1 MPSNVRPLAPYGNL
15 LKKMFS
21 DHFPTQ
27 KLGKSSCGRLIYLHN
42 MTFCLHALQHFR
54 RGAVCFWGAVVWHSG
69 WGVDSVMSGTHHLTH
84 QSHGIF
90 CNVFTLANILS
101 LQFLLN
107 CHIFNALTSHDPLTK
122 RHDVIF
128 LFKQLWEHHPLFQIS
143 WKNAIW
149 WYSYHFLSE
158 RLPCHTSPGKNAIWW
173 YPYHVPIRNTV
184 KQLWEHP
191 CHKSSEKM
199 LSDDTH
205 IIFPSKNT
213 AKQLWEHTPI
223 TNLLKKCY
231 LMMPISLSMSH
242 DPNTPKHMWE
252 ITPTCQIRQISQ
264 RCTNT
269 FKTPSKLN
277 LLALFGNWLF
287 CQIRQMSQTCAKNP
301 LPSRNGNLG
310 MGNWTCRNF
319 KST

>member
-1 MPSNVRPLAPYGNL
+1 MKTIPSNVRPLAPYGNL

-69 WGVDSVMSGTHHLTH
+69 WGVDNVMSGTHHLTH

-101 LQFLLN
+101 LKFLLN

-149 WYSYHFLSE
+149 WYSCHFPSE
-158 RLPCHTSPGKNAIWW
+158 RLPCHASPDKNAIWW

-191 CHKSSEKM
+191 LSQVFWKNAIWWHPYHFPIKKHCQTTVGTHPYHKPPEKM
-199 LSDDTH
+199 LSNDAH
-205 IIFPSKNT
+205 ITFHVT
-213 AKQLWEHTPI
+213 W
-223 TNLLKKCY
+223 
-231 LMMPISLSMSH
+231 
-242 DPNTPKHMWE
+242 PKY
-252 ITPTCQIRQISQ
+252 
-264 RCTNT
+264 
-269 FKTPSKLN
+269 
-277 LLALFGNWLF
+277 
-287 CQIRQMSQTCAKNP
+287 SQTYVGNHSC
-301 LPSRNGNLG
+301 LPNKENISKMYKYFQNTIQTEF
-310 MGNWTCRNF
+310 TCLIWKLAILPNKANVSNMCKESPAF
-319 KST
+319 QKWQSGCGKLDL